1 MDKNGVLENFL
12 FLVAEV
18 KNQVRTTLKLIN
30 DLDLDLLDR
39 IDSKD
44 DYIDNLKSF
53 LEDRCFS
60 YIYSTGKS
68 DPEGVIK
75 YQSIYFTTVNLE
87 RIADFCVNVARQTQY
102 LTDIYFMHQ
111 YDYISMFNKI
121 NECLDMIPGLLN
133 STDLADALYICR
145 AEEQLDNLYKAN
157 FDRIMIDI
165 QESSSRI
172 VSSAVEHGLSHL
184 LDQLKGNPETLF
196 DQSTSGN
203 TMEKIC
209 QDITS
214 DITPVL
220 IKRHMFNDH
229 ITAIFIFRYLERIGD
244 SLLNIG
250 EALIFGIIGERIKIR
265 QLRALEETLS
275 ESGFEGSL
283 GDIDFRPI
291 MGSRSGCRIG
301 KVEQRKGSGSRA
313 QGIFKE
319 GSIDKITREKDN
331 IDKWNSCVPGIA
343 PKVYGYTSKHKTA
356 SLLVEFFPG
365 CTLDEVILN
374 ADSEIFDNAVF
385 ILESI
390 ILDIWEKT
398 RQDQPSK
405 TGALRQLKDRL
416 PVIEGIHSHLFNGKK
431 VIQGQSISSSLE
443 LIQKCADIE
452 DQLNCPFSML
462 LHGDFNTNNIIY
474 NHDEQKINFMD
485 LNRSKMGDYV
495 QDASVFIVSNFRS
508 PVFDQKG
515 RNRLNR
521 VIRHF
526 YNLFIEFA
534 ERNNDA
540 LFEMRMAAAL
550 ARSFFTSTRFELN
563 KTFAS
568 DMFMRGTY
576 LMGKICE
583 FEDQPFETFRL
594 PDGVLYYN

>member
-1 MDKNGVLENFL
+1 MNKNGVLENFR
-12 FLVAEV
+12 FLIAEV
-18 KNQVRTTLKLIN
+18 KNQVDATLKLIN
-30 DLDLDLLDR
+30 DLDMELLDK
-39 IDSKD
+39 IDIKD
-44 DYIDNLKSF
+44 DYIDNLKSL

-75 YQSIYFTTVNLE
+75 YQSVYFTTVNLE
-87 RIADFCVNVARQTQY
+87 RIADFCVNIARQTQY
-102 LTDIYFMHQ
+102 LTDRYFIHQ
-111 YDYISMFNKI
+111 YDYVSMFNKI

-145 AEEQLDNLYKAN
+145 AEEQLDNMYKAN
-157 FDRIMIDI
+157 FDSIMSDI
-165 QESSSRI
+165 QESSGRI
-172 VSSAVEHGLSHL
+172 VSSAAEQCFYRLF
-184 LDQLKGNPETLF
+184 DRLKDNPATLF
-196 DQSTSGN
+196 EQTASGL
-203 TMEKIC
+203 TMANVC
-209 QDITS
+209 QEITD
-214 DITPVL
+214 DITPEL
-220 IKRHMFNDH
+220 IKRHIFNDH

-301 KVEQRKGSGSRA
+301 KVEQRKGSGSKA

-319 GSIDKITREKDN
+319 GSIDKIAREKDN
-331 IDKWNSCVPGIA
+331 LDKWNRDVPGIA

-374 ADSEIFDNAVF
+374 AGRQIFNNAVF

-390 ILDIWEKT
+390 LLDIWERT
-398 RQDQPSK
+398 RQDQPST

-452 DQLNCPFSML
+452 DQLSCPFSVL

-474 NHDEQKINFMD
+474 NHDKQRINFMD
-485 LNRSKMGDYV
+485 LNRSRMGDYV
-495 QDASVFIVSNFRS
+495 QDASVFIVSNFRI

-515 RNRLNR
+515 RDRLNR
-521 VIRHF
+521 VIKHF
-526 YNLFIEFA
+526 YNFFIEFA
-534 ERNNDA
+534 EENNDE

-550 ARSFFTSTRFELN
+550 ARSFFTSTRFEFN
-563 KTFAS
+563 KAFAS

-583 FEDQPFETFRL
+583 YKDLPFETFRL
-594 PDGVLYYN
+594 PEGVLYY